1 MTAVTPPRLA
11 TWLLQRC
18 AGGYRCE
25 SLAGDLIEEYHAGR
39 SSAWYWRQVLLA
51 IAGGVGQRMRVE
63 PDSSADVVLVAAAAT
78 PSRHKLMARRW
89 REYRGLL
96 LFVLLMCSFRS
107 AWADWV
113 YVPTG
118 SMNPTILEGDRL
130 LIDKHAFG
138 LRIPFSLI
146 HLTRGDNPDRGDI
159 VVFDSPR
166 DGTSLVKR
174 VIGLPG
180 DSVALNGERLIVNG
194 VAARYGAG
202 DASELQRLLRTT
214 RAHDPAVVRESG
226 VLRGHDILLLPDRHH
241 ESVLGPVTVPPGMY
255 FVLGDNR
262 DNSADSRYIGFV
274 PRRNIVGRATRV
286 VLSLDP
292 DRYYEPRSGRWLR
305 SL

>member
-1 MTAVTPPRLA
+1 MTVRAPPRLA

-25 SLAGDLIEEYHAGR
+25 SLAGDLIEQYHAGR

-51 IAGGVGQRMRVE
+51 LAAGVGQRMRVE
-63 PDSSADVVLVAAAAT
+63 PDSSADAVLVASAAT
-78 PSRHKLMARRW
+78 RRW

-130 LIDKHAFG
+130 LIDKHAYG
-138 LRIPFSLI
+138 LRVPFSLI

-159 VVFDSPR
+159 IVFDSPR

-174 VIGLPG
+174 VIALPG
-180 DSVALNGERLIVNG
+180 DSVALNGERLIING
-194 VAARYGAG
+194 VAASYSAG
-202 DASELQRLLRTT
+202 DAAELQRLLRAT
-214 RAHDPAVVRESG
+214 RAHGPAVVRESG
-226 VLRGHDILLLPDRHH
+226 VLRGHDILLLPDRRH

-274 PRRNIVGRATRV
+274 PRRSIVGRATRV

-292 DRYYEPRSGRWLR
+292 DRYYAPRSGRWLQ
-305 SL
+305 SLY